1 MAAMI
6 SHNCRP
12 LFWAMKARESPDLTG
27 WIWPGQAPEGTG
39 VAGWDAEGFG
49 LELCEAPEA
58 GGSEPGLPTAVVPFW
73 LKMMGRAIRATK
85 KIEIATATNRS
96 G

>member
-1 MAAMI
+1 MI
-6 SHNCRP
+6 SHICRP
-12 LFWAMKARESPDLTG
+12 LPPAMPARESPETTR

-49 LELCEAPEA
+49 LESVAEA
-58 GGSEPGLPTAVVPFW
+58 GGSEPGLPTAVEPFW
-73 LKMMGRAIRATK
+73 LRMMGKEIRATIR
-85 KIEIATATNRS
+85 IESPTTTNSS